1 MPKPYIGPYKKATIP
16 LLMKDILELVD
27 IVDKHKV
34 KHIEVLG
41 NLSPRKTS
49 VHEFYDKL
57 IDGSLSNDE
66 AAAAYFYQ
74 STPNDRRYKELK
86 KRLVERLHNTVL
98 FIDIQH
104 AEFDE
109 VAKAY
114 YTCWKEYAS
123 AKILAGRTALLNA
136 YPLMEK
142 VLKQSIRYEFMEL
155 ILDISRQ
162 LRLHYS
168 SHKYNAKKFE
178 YYNQLYHEY
187 KARYEAD
194 ATAEELYG
202 STLIDFY
209 NSKTGDLDK
218 GYIKAKNNIEIL
230 KPLVAEYDSYK
241 LNLCYYLIQ
250 LIVATST
257 NNMSL
262 GIEVC
267 EKAISFFEAKSKFP
281 SKATGIFSRQLFLI
295 YWQNRNFKKGEALFH
310 KSLKY
315 SIEGSIGW
323 FSSYDLYFLLCMH
336 TKQYR
341 KAYDTA
347 KFVIDHRRF
356 NSLPEDDA
364 EKWRVYQAYLS
375 YLHEMGKIE
384 IEGHEKFRL
393 AKFLNQVPIYAVQKR
408 TRNVPIL
415 IIQILFLF
423 LRKQYHG
430 AIDRIDSINMYC
442 SRYLRKDD
450 SFRSNCFIKMLI
462 KTMESDFHQARVIRR
477 TAELRKKLDT
487 VPLEVAKQVYE
498 TEIIPYEDLWELV
511 LESLEKKIWKK

>member
-1 MPKPYIGPYKKATIP
+1 
-16 LLMKDILELVD
+16 MKDILELVD
-27 IVDKHKV
+27 VVDKYKV

-57 IDGSLSNDE
+57 VDGSLTTDDE
-66 AAAAYFYQ
+66 AAAYFYQ
-74 STPNDRRYKELK
+74 SNPDDRRYKALK
-86 KRLVERLHNTVL
+86 KRLVERLHNTAL
-98 FIDIQH
+98 FIDIQND
-104 AEFDE
+104 EFDE

-123 AKILAGRTALLNA
+123 AKVLAGRTALLNA
-136 YPLMEK
+136 SPLMEK
-142 VLKQSIRYEFMEL
+142 VLKQALRYEFMEL

-168 SHKYNAKKFE
+168 SHKYDANKFE
-178 YYNQLYHEY
+178 YYNQLYHVY

-194 ATAEELYG
+194 AKAEELYG

-209 NSKTGDLDK
+209 NSKGENLEKVYTR
-218 GYIKAKNNIEIL
+218 AKNNVDKL

-250 LIVATST
+250 LTATTST
-257 NNMSL
+257 NNINLS
-262 GIEVC
+262 IEVC
-267 EKAISFFEAKSKFP
+267 EKAISFFETKLKYP

-295 YWQNRNFKKGEALFH
+295 YWQKRDFERGEELFH

-315 SIEGSIGW
+315 SIEGSLGW
-323 FSSYDLYFLLCMH
+323 FTSYDLYFLLCIH

-341 KAYDTA
+341 KAYDTV
-347 KFVIDHRRF
+347 KSIVDHSRF
-356 NSLPEDDA
+356 NSLPEYTV
-364 EKWRVYQAYLS
+364 EKWRVNQAYLS
-375 YLHEMGKIE
+375 YLSEMGKIE
-384 IEGHEKFRL
+384 MGNHEKFRL
-393 AKFLNQVPIYAVQKR
+393 AKFLNQVPIYASHKR
-408 TRNVPIL
+408 MRNVPIL
-415 IIQILFLF
+415 IIQILFLL
-423 LRKQYHG
+423 LRKRYHE

-442 SRYLRKDD
+442 SRYLHKDD

-462 KTMESDFHQARVIRR
+462 KTIESDFHRARVVRR
-477 TAELRKKLDT
+477 TTELRKKLDT

-511 LESLEKKIWKK
+511 LESLENKIWKK